1 MFLFQ
6 NVNCSSGNDFGAG
19 RDFIRRKTRKNK
31 KQKKLF
37 CFHHHHRPTRRH
49 CNADLQERGKKSRF
63 LLSLLVVGSLGLKK
77 FQKIFQKSKV
87 KNLT

>member
-19 RDFIRRKTRKNK
+19 QDFIRRKTRKNK
-31 KQKKLF
+31 KQNKLF

-49 CNADLQERGKKSRF
+49 RDANLQERGKKSKF
-63 LLSLLVVGSLGLKK
+63 LLSLLIVGSLGLKK
-77 FQKIFQKSKV
+77 ILKTFKKV